1 MAIQNSAT
9 IYINGRNYTNC
20 AVMPLKWGNFLDEQ
34 LDEMYLSLRHCP
46 IRVFKPLSPVEIHLS
61 NRLYFGQN
69 TIKNKQIIKRYIVA
83 NDSNAEENPVGKN
96 LWNHD
101 LYLIELTKIA
111 ECFVIDTLTFTND
124 LGRNYLI
131 NAKPVMPQPTGDNSV
146 LGVVYPQGFEN
157 PAQAGDLFTFP
168 APHSVYTVE
177 PSTETA
183 ITSDVCVYTL
193 TVSSNG
199 SQIFTET
206 YTLTK
211 NGSPSGSNDTFTTTL
226 QSGQT
231 YTALYSCTRN
241 AHATGSV
248 NPISFS
254 GTLSYT
260 FSVVQNRYPLKKW
273 TMKDVI
279 NRVLDLAEPIRKG
292 ESPRFQLNT
301 TQAAMFDKILAPQFS
316 FTKSTLRECLQQCGA
331 IVHGEPRLDIA
342 QDSTGAYYYEVS
354 YDLWGQ
360 TARSG
365 IYAKKYIQQTVSQ
378 VIDSYASCI
387 DSNAENLV
395 NSLDKY
401 SGVIVEPYAGGY
413 KTVRTETMYA
423 RITDENMIIPTQ
435 YPINTIEKLECGY
448 IPSNTDAATP
458 PIDITPYIF
467 ESSIY
472 NTQLSSYEDLYP
484 YSKAYGI
491 MYSQGQKNLTAL
503 NFKQDHPIS
512 DVFNRYAIIN
522 ILREV
527 TGDESLDIS
536 VGSNNENNY
545 PLLAFRGTY
554 TPFYN
559 SRVGQTKVNYE
570 DYPYSAALIYNQQA
584 NVIESR
590 YYGENLKGVIA
601 RIGNVEKSFTYILAG
616 ISDIPQ
622 AGQMFDDDYYISA
635 VSVEFMPAYIKC
647 SLGLSKDFNR
657 LSQYIGISSV
667 KRFSE
672 VSQTQAVER
681 NLLYKEYIVIGDSV
695 TPDSDSLIGINMM
708 RAIAD
713 TFTQTGNYRPLTNI
727 RAYGGTVQDPQASEE
742 DIDIKDQTSAS
753 FSNSDLTITFTTT
766 VNNDKMKTVIA
777 TMVFQTRGG
786 TGAGEETTDVE
797 VHFTGTSITV
807 NAADYNATSFE
818 LYQITSVTIWR
829 ADYEDIV
836 YPLPAVCLPVIAS
849 AFGNSIAYSWEY
861 EDNYSAGAV
870 SQYAEGGVG
879 SNEVTGYF
887 QNNYQY
893 TDYYGK
899 MYYYSFDLQTAGP
912 AVTQDNQEQIGTSL
926 PGIIDVEEGTSTSN
940 YISNFNLQPYVLRK
954 DNREKIQGNVQIDF
968 VTNRKRLIIGSAL
981 ASYCGAVRGSDS
993 SLAAKLYVFDEPLN
1007 KFIDHLE
1014 ASLDVEFETLTGANI
1029 TVTETATGQFSITAG
1044 NFTTAGK
1051 AWAIV
1056 TAQTEKSETV
1066 EDEEGNITTQT
1077 VQYGGDVLLA
1087 MNMDISAGD
1096 SFTPIYFTKKRKI
1109 FKEDVWTAIR

>member
-1 MAIQNSAT
+1 MAIKNTSVV
-9 IYINGRNYTNC
+9 YINGINLTSY
-20 AVMPLKWGNFLDEQ
+20 AVFPLKWGNFLDER
-34 LDEMYLSLRHCP
+34 LDEMYLALRHCP
-46 IRVFKPLSPVEIHLS
+46 IKNFKPLSPVEIRKTNVLS
-61 NRLYFGQN
+61 FGGVTVDTQ
-69 TIKNKQIIKRYIVA
+69 TQIKRYIVA
-83 NDSNAEENPVGKN
+83 DDSDVTENPVGKGLYDHN
-96 LWNHD
+96 L
-101 LYLIELTKIA
+101 YIIELTKIA
-111 ECFVIDTLTFTND
+111 ECFVVDTITFTND
-124 LGRNYLI
+124 IGRNYTES
-131 NAKPVMPQPTGDNSV
+131 AKISKPLLGGSTGLNENSPPITPSNYKPF
-146 LGVVYPQGFEN
+146 LP
-157 PAQAGDLFTFP
+157 AGDFYFVSAHTIFP
-168 APHSVYTVE
+168 YKLEGPGF
-177 PSTETA
+177 PSW
-183 ITSDVCVYTL
+183 
-193 TVSSNG
+193 SN
-199 SQIFTET
+199 T
-206 YTLTK
+206 YTMQVFDQQNNLIFNNEYEDSQGGTEGQDIGY
-211 NGSPSGSNDTFTTTL
+211 NANL
-226 QSGQT
+226 ILGQT
-231 YTALYSCTRN
+231 YRVVYSYGYYYN
-241 AHATGSV
+241 AGGSPV
-248 NPISFS
+248 
-254 GTLSYT
+254 TLSETATYSFT
-260 FSVVQNRYPLKKW
+260 IVQNQYPLKKW

-401 SGVIVEPYAGGY
+401 TGVIVEPYAGGY
-413 KTVRTETMYA
+413 KTVRTDTMYI
-423 RITDENMIIPTQ
+423 RITDENMLIPTQ
-435 YPINTIEKLECGY
+435 FPIDTIEKVECGF
-448 IPSNTDAATP
+448 IPNNTSVDA
-458 PIDITPYIF
+458 PIDITDYVF

-472 NTQLSSYEDLYP
+472 NTQLSSYSENYP

-491 MYSQGQKNLTAL
+491 VYTQGAKNLTAL
-503 NFKQDHPIS
+503 NFKQDDAIAPA
-512 DVFNRYAIIN
+512 FENYAIVN
-522 ILREV
+522 ILRSV
-527 TGDESLDIS
+527 TGNQDIDIS
-536 VGSNNENNY
+536 NY
-545 PLLAFRGTY
+545 PLLAFRVTY

-601 RIGNVEKSFTYILAG
+601 RIGNVEKSFTYILARL
-616 ISDIPQ
+616 SDIPQ

-635 VSVEFMPAYIKC
+635 VSCEEYATYYKVTI
-647 SLGLSKDFNR
+647 GLSKDFNR

-667 KRFSE
+667 KRFTE

-836 YPLPAVCLPVIAS
+836 YPLPAVCLPIIAS

-926 PGIIDVEEGTSTSN
+926 PGIIDVEEGTSTSK
-940 YISNFNLQPYVLRK
+940 YISNFNLQPYILRK

-981 ASYCGAVRGSDS
+981 ASYCGAVRWSDS

>member
-1 MAIQNSAT
+1 MAIKNTSVV
-9 IYINGRNYTNC
+9 YINGINLTSY
-20 AVMPLKWGNFLDEQ
+20 AVFPIKWGNFLDER
-34 LDEMYLSLRHCP
+34 LDEMYLALRHCP
-46 IRVFKPLSPVEIHLS
+46 IKNFKPLSPVEIRKTNVLS
-61 NRLYFGQN
+61 FGGVTVDTQ
-69 TIKNKQIIKRYIVA
+69 TQIKRYIVA
-83 NDSNAEENPVGKN
+83 DDSDVNESPVGKKLFDHN
-96 LWNHD
+96 L
-101 LYLIELTKIA
+101 YIIELTKIA
-111 ECFVIDTLTFTND
+111 ECFVVDTITFTND
-124 LGRNYLI
+124 IGRVYYTENSPTVTPNVQENGYNY
-131 NAKPVMPQPTGDNSV
+131 DES
-146 LGVVYPQGFEN
+146 
-157 PAQAGDLFTFP
+157 TFP
-168 APHSVYTVE
+168 SQYKSPMRVGDVLTLISGNDFFSLGGESGGVRSEYHLEVLKNGIQIQYIGYEAG
-177 PSTETA
+177 STDTSA
-183 ITSDVCVYTL
+183 INQTLSLTLSD
-193 TVSSNG
+193 G
-199 SQIFTET
+199 T
-206 YTLTK
+206 YTITYYYWISTI
-211 NGSPSGSNDTFTTTL
+211 NGAPRSVSVTF
-226 QSGQT
+226 
-231 YTALYSCTRN
+231 N
-241 AHATGSV
+241 
-248 NPISFS
+248 II
-254 GTLSYT
+254 
-260 FSVVQNRYPLKKW
+260 VVQNQYPLKKW

-401 SGVIVEPYAGGY
+401 TGVIVEPYAGGY
-413 KTVRTETMYA
+413 KTVRTDTMYI
-423 RITDENMIIPTQ
+423 RITDENMLIPTQ
-435 YPINTIEKLECGY
+435 FPINTIEKVECGF
-448 IPSNTDAATP
+448 IPNNTSVDA
-458 PIDITPYIF
+458 PIDITDYVF

-472 NTQLSSYEDLYP
+472 NTQLSSYSENYP

-491 MYSQGQKNLTAL
+491 VYTQGAKNLTAL
-503 NFKQDHPIS
+503 NFKQDDAIAPA
-512 DVFNRYAIIN
+512 FENYAIVN
-522 ILREV
+522 ILRSV
-527 TGDESLDIS
+527 TGNQDIDIS
-536 VGSNNENNY
+536 NY
-545 PLLAFRGTY
+545 PLLAFRVTY

-601 RIGNVEKSFTYILAG
+601 RIGNVEKSFTYILARL
-616 ISDIPQ
+616 SDIPQ

-635 VSVEFMPAYIKC
+635 VSCEEYATYYKVTI
-647 SLGLSKDFNR
+647 GLSKDFNR

-667 KRFSE
+667 KRFTE

-713 TFTQTGNYRPLTNI
+713 TFIQTGNYRPLTNI

-940 YISNFNLQPYVLRK
+940 YISNFNLQPYILRK

-1014 ASLDVEFETLTGANI
+1014 ASLDVEFETLTGADI